1 MTNLLPDD
9 DPMEYNDDEELPV
22 LRDDLDD
29 TDLDI
34 VLDDERLVDEAEYE
48 PDDDVIPDD
57 L

>member
-34 VLDDERLVDEAEYE
+34 VLDDERLVDEAGYE